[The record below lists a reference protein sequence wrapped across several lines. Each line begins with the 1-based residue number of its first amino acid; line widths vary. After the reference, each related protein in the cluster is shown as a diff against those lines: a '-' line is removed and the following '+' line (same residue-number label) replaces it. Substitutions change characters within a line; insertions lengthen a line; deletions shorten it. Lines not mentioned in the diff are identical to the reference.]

1 MSRPSS
7 SPPKRKARGAACLPV
22 GRAFV
27 AALALFAG
35 LAGCGPKYTYPAAT
49 VPKAIE
55 SICQKENQLFVE
67 ARVVGKTAGALLYTG
82 DLIDAQGQVPK
93 EVHEK
98 MGKVMQAVTRV
109 ALSTDL
115 ELDFCKVILRD
126 TQSDNELS
134 ITRSIDDIKRAN
146 ADAIGIEESINRTLF
161 GQGKY
166 KRLEPMQ
173 TGVRPAFVLED
184 VRMET
189 FLVEQIVQ
197 RIRFNFSKD
206 SKDEFVN
213 AFALVDGNYGVYD
226 GKRTLR
232 FSVIGLKS
240 SDDPHSTVLN
250 VLKVANTVLAGYK
263 FNAFDSIEIQDYL
276 NRLKLVLD
284 RQTLNDYQA
293 KKIDDSQ
300 ILERF
305 LTESQSIQE
314 AFKLFGFN
322 LPQE

>member
-7 SPPKRKARGAACLPV
+7 SLKRKACGAA
-22 GRAFV
+22 FI
-27 AALALFAG
+27 AALALAAG
-35 LAGCGPKYTYPAAT
+35 LTGCGPKYTYTGTT
-49 VPKAIE
+49 VPKSIE
-55 SICQKENQLFVE
+55 TICQKENQLFVE
-67 ARVVGKTAGALLYTG
+67 ARVVGKTVGVLLYTD
-82 DLIDAQGQVPK
+82 DLIDAKGQVPPA
-93 EVHEK
+93 VHEK
-98 MGKVMQAVTRV
+98 MGKVMQAATRV

-115 ELDFCKVILRD
+115 KLDFCKVILRD
-126 TQSDNELS
+126 TKSDNELA
-134 ITRSIDDIKRAN
+134 ITRSLDDIKRAN
-146 ADAIGIEESINRTLF
+146 ADALGIEESINRTLF
-161 GQGKY
+161 GQSKY

-206 SKDEFVN
+206 AKEEAAS
-213 AFALVDGNYGVYD
+213 AFALVDGNYGVYS

-240 SDDPHSTVLN
+240 SEDPHATVLN
-250 VLKVANTVLAGYK
+250 VLKVANAVIGGYR
-263 FNAFDSIEIQDYL
+263 FVEFDTIEIQDYL

-284 RQTLNDYQA
+284 KQTLIDYQQ
-293 KKIDDSQ
+293 KKISEAQ
-300 ILERF
+300 LLERF

-314 AFKLFGFN
+314 AFKLFGFS

>member
-1 MSRPSS
+1 VSRPSS
-7 SPPKRKARGAACLPV
+7 SPKRKARGAA
-22 GRAFV
+22 FFI
-27 AALALFAG
+27 AALAFAAG
-35 LAGCGPKYTYPAAT
+35 LAGCGPKYSYPGST
-49 VPKAIE
+49 VPKAVE
-55 SICQKENQLFVE
+55 EICQKENQLFVE
-67 ARVVGKTAGALLYTG
+67 ARVVGKTVGALLYTD
-82 DLIDAQGQVPK
+82 DLIDAKGQVPK

-109 ALSTDL
+109 ALSTDVP
-115 ELDFCKVILRD
+115 LDFCKVILRD
-126 TQSDNELS
+126 TKSDNELA
-134 ITRSIDDIKRAN
+134 ITRSLDDIKRAN

-173 TGVRPAFVLED
+173 IGVRPAFVLED
-184 VRMET
+184 VRMES

-206 SKDEFVN
+206 AKDEFVN

-226 GKRTLR
+226 GKRTMR

-240 SDDPHSTVLN
+240 SDDPHATVLN
-250 VLKVANTVLAGYK
+250 VLKAVNTVLSGYH
-263 FNAFDSIEIQDYL
+263 FNDFDTIEIQDYL

-284 RQTLNDYQA
+284 RQTLNDYQD
-293 KKIDDSQ
+293 KKINEAQ